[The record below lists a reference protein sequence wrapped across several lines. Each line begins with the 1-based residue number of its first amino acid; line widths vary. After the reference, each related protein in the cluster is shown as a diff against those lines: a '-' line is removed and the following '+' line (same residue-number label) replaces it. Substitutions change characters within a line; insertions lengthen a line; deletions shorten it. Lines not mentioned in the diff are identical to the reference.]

1 MKPTYNEILAVFG
14 EDAEEYEE
22 KAKAMIDE
30 HPWDVIVNYMDDDI
44 REEVHMAYA
53 PCDNEEFL
61 LAYMAGHIS
70 KFGEDFEIN

>member
-1 MKPTYNEILAVFG
+1 MDYELRAFFG
-14 EDAEEYEE
+14 DYAEEYED

-30 HPWDVIVNYMDDDI
+30 YPWDVIVNYMDDDV
-44 REEVHMAYA
+44 REETHTAYA

-61 LAYMAGHIS
+61 LAYMAGHIT